1 MTRVPS
7 PRLQPGAFPFQLIK
21 LVKAPYLVYKKPAAR
36 NARWKLPQLEIRRTP
51 NFWASKIAY
60 KRRSRPRSMRGMAGF
75 GRFGDPLLATC
86 APKNPIAGSAV
97 ETVAA
102 DGNRKSVVL
111 RQLLLDDFHKLLGK
125 ASAKPAPAFPQ
136 LPQRRRRYPSHL
148 KNKRGQF
155 FQRRL
160 TLMAAV
166 EIGNR
171 WPSAASSR

>member
-1 MTRVPS
+1 LGDSVIPS
-7 PRLQPGAFPFQLIK
+7 GDLRS
-21 LVKAPYLVYKKPAAR
+21 KK
-36 NARWKLPQLEIRRTP
+36 
-51 NFWASKIAY
+51 S
-60 KRRSRPRSMRGMAGF
+60 
-75 GRFGDPLLATC
+75 
-86 APKNPIAGSAV
+86 IAGSAV

-166 EIGNR
+166 EIRKKRGFPQPQGNSKSTQHFFYS
-171 WPSAASSR
+171 PGLSL

>member
-1 MTRVPS
+1 MRPRPFKRNFFPPS
-7 PRLQPGAFPFQLIK
+7 GPKSITTLKAGPSHISRRLAI
-21 LVKAPYLVYKKPAAR
+21 AVYKRSWRDIFRVNIGSRQRKQNLEKGRPVETAA
-36 NARWKLPQLEIRRTP
+36 
-51 NFWASKIAY
+51 
-60 KRRSRPRSMRGMAGF
+60 
-75 GRFGDPLLATC
+75 
-86 APKNPIAGSAV
+86 AV
-97 ETVAA
+97 EI
-102 DGNRKSVVL
+102 GSGGL

-166 EIGNR
+166 EIRKKRGFPQPQGNSKSTQHFFYSLR
-171 WPSAASSR
+171 KFSRNWRGRCVRA